1 MHSPFRGLRRGNS
14 RSAGSLNS
22 SAPTSTSNFSSY
34 PYPRTHTTLVVL
46 GGQNSQRER
55 PLFDDSP
62 TSANSSVAANRPFHR
77 PPLNRAIPPIPE
89 SRSNESIG
97 SQASQLTHRHSISG
111 TSSLAGASLVLSQRE
126 TTITVPN
133 KPSNRQSLSEEK
145 TTDLVIANRMAQNL
159 GAKLVT
165 TTVSPPSSMSTN
177 TPPATISPLSTNR
190 VVKKSVAIITTRPT
204 VIGSEEKA
212 EDVKVETTKPTRLP
226 LTTKKKTRTP
236 TTETPKS
243 PLLSMAQSVRS
254 RLGKLGTRIG
264 RATSKSPIRSS
275 YSMLSMRRD
284 QSNLAT
290 SPPSNQTSR
299 LLKSTSLDHT
309 TNTRSPPPLP
319 ASSPPMDDE
328 LIDATRLPP
337 RHVFFADS
345 PANVPRRLPVTT
357 LITTPPGCFH
367 RRLAEEEDRRAAAAA
382 ADISGPI
389 LAIDTSLSI
398 STPDCDEPPAIL
410 LRKTSEVKQTP
421 LQQKPQPNFVYSPT
435 FSNTRRGHRH
445 SHSFGGVDNQQARTP
460 KATARL
466 IVRQPSAPL
475 PITRIVSGHRRSKSR
490 DAIIEMATPRVIF
503 KKPIGLTPD
512 SSPSTIGGLGSE
524 SVKTTRSLKIVA
536 TTGDV
541 FAPTTPAT
549 SRKPGHKKSSSVD
562 FATATASKI
571 PIGNRNVCTITTS
584 ASAGKADD
592 LRLRKSYIPK
602 RTVNWINKRH
612 APLAKVESSQVGNS
626 PAVEMP
632 PISFDETSRG
642 RAMKTNIPTAR
653 SKRIVFW
660 RSKSKS
666 ATERSEP
673 ENADKDR
680 NGNTRSVDETSEF
693 RSLTARITTRS
704 GAETAVIDSN
714 GNEISAITPKIERES
729 RRDRL
734 SLNELLRSPL
744 TSHRRPGKSK
754 AKEKQRSGL
763 IDDEITDQPS
773 LITTELSLIDER
785 SESTPSQTYVRDLNE
800 NFEAMNT
807 TIVLSQDADGNTQ
820 RAVRRETEQ
829 STTPAQFV
837 STTTTTTQQL
847 SAVPQ
852 QPCIHPAEQAAIDK
866 VIEDLSSQLDR
877 IREYAIEDEDEMK
890 KLRKENSSLKEEL
903 EIKDRVI
910 HLLMN
915 RLKDPMVLASNS
927 QLDHPT
933 TTVVTSHQ

>member
-62 TSANSSVAANRPFHR
+62 TSANPNSSVAANRPFHR

-133 KPSNRQSLSEEK
+133 KPSNRQPISEEK

-159 GAKLVT
+159 GAKFAP
-165 TTVSPPSSMSTN
+165 TTVSPPSNMSTK
-177 TPPATISPLSTNR
+177 TPLATISALSTNR

-204 VIGSEEKA
+204 VIDSKENA
-212 EDVKVETTKPTRLP
+212 EGAENKTTKSTSLP
-226 LTTKKKTRTP
+226 LTTKKKNVCYKFHFTFELYEKKHPINFRSSSLLMNIFRRTP

-309 TNTRSPPPLP
+309 TSTRSPPPLP

-328 LIDATRLPP
+328 LIDATRIPP

-389 LAIDTSLSI
+389 LAIDTLLSI
-398 STPDCDEPPAIL
+398 PTPDCDEPPAIL
-410 LRKTSEVKQTP
+410 LRKTSDIKQTP
-421 LQQKPQPNFVYSPT
+421 LQLKPQSNIVYSPT

-445 SHSFGGVDNQQARTP
+445 SHSFGGVDNQQPRTP

-512 SSPSTIGGLGSE
+512 SSLSTIGGLGSE
-524 SVKTTRSLKIVA
+524 SVRTTRSLKIVA

-549 SRKPGHKKSSSVD
+549 SRKSGHKKSSSVD
-562 FATATASKI
+562 FVTATASKI

-602 RTVNWINKRH
+602 KNCQ
-612 APLAKVESSQVGNS
+612 LDQQ
-626 PAVEMP
+626 
-632 PISFDETSRG
+632 
-642 RAMKTNIPTAR
+642 
-653 SKRIVFW
+653 
-660 RSKSKS
+660 
-666 ATERSEP
+666 
-673 ENADKDR
+673 
-680 NGNTRSVDETSEF
+680 
-693 RSLTARITTRS
+693 TTC
-704 GAETAVIDSN
+704 TI
-714 GNEISAITPKIERES
+714 
-729 RRDRL
+729 
-734 SLNELLRSPL
+734 
-744 TSHRRPGKSK
+744 GKSGIK
-754 AKEKQRSGL
+754 
-763 IDDEITDQPS
+763 
-773 LITTELSLIDER
+773 
-785 SESTPSQTYVRDLNE
+785 
-800 NFEAMNT
+800 
-807 TIVLSQDADGNTQ
+807 
-820 RAVRRETEQ
+820 
-829 STTPAQFV
+829 
-837 STTTTTTQQL
+837 
-847 SAVPQ
+847 
-852 QPCIHPAEQAAIDK
+852 
-866 VIEDLSSQLDR
+866 SSW
-877 IREYAIEDEDEMK
+877 
-890 KLRKENSSLKEEL
+890 KLARC
-903 EIKDRVI
+903 
-910 HLLMN
+910 
-915 RLKDPMVLASNS
+915 
-927 QLDHPT
+927 
-933 TTVVTSHQ
+933 

>member
-1 MHSPFRGLRRGNS
+1 MREIVQAIDLTILNPFRGLRRGNS

-204 VIGSEEKA
+204 VIGNERQRRK
-212 EDVKVETTKPTRLP
+212 R
-226 LTTKKKTRTP
+226 
-236 TTETPKS
+236 PKS

-602 RTVNWINKRH
+602 KGQYFSYSAYHFGFRTVNWINKRH

-890 KLRKENSSLKEEL
+890 KTTKRKQFLERRVGNQRSS
-903 EIKDRVI
+903 
-910 HLLMN
+910 
-915 RLKDPMVLASNS
+915 DPFADESTQRSNGLS
-927 QLDHPT
+927 F
-933 TTVVTSHQ
+933 